1 VFEDPID
8 AELVVYVMRR
18 AEGVPLGDW
27 VLGNADREGVQT
39 IYEDCLAFLAAFGVW
54 GSARVST
61 KTLGRNRQR
70 GMIGQISK
78 SVNRLRVPRQA
89 QECLAAGFG
98 RVLGS
103 RITAVTKKDAHCA
116 NWLVADQ
123 DLVMIDL
130 EARTRLPVLYEVVQ
144 LVEDYPIFPA
154 DKDGWNRRL
163 TLARMYLSE
172 LERQG
177 LPGDLAGFEIAE
189 LYGWFVLAQAPA
201 ALNRLRKAGRET
213 VSSSGQA
220 RALDRQA
227 HLTALLRHLSSTG
240 VVSDAQ
246 AYVAGALADAAE
258 ASPRRP

>member
-1 VFEDPID
+1 
-8 AELVVYVMRR
+8 
-18 AEGVPLGDW
+18 
-27 VLGNADREGVQT
+27 
-39 IYEDCLAFLAAFGVW
+39 
-54 GSARVST
+54 
-61 KTLGRNRQR
+61 
-70 GMIGQISK
+70 
-78 SVNRLRVPRQA
+78 
-89 QECLAAGFG
+89 
-98 RVLGS
+98 
-103 RITAVTKKDAHCA
+103 
-116 NWLVADQ
+116 
-123 DLVMIDL
+123 
-130 EARTRLPVLYEVVQ
+130 
-144 LVEDYPIFPA
+144 
-154 DKDGWNRRL
+154 L